1 MRNPRQMRKA
11 GVQFIQGAG
20 KYFQR
25 FAIQCHRR
33 KILLENPVV
42 EKTHDKSAA
51 KLHPLHNENTL
62 LESVIPSEARNLLF
76 RASLKNFVQLPRGL

>member
-1 MRNPRQMRKA
+1 MRNSRQMRKA
-11 GVQFIQGAG
+11 RVQFIPGAG

-42 EKTHDKSAA
+42 EKTQDKSAA
-51 KLHPLHNENTL
+51 RLHPFHNKNTFP
-62 LESVIPSEARNLLF
+62 ESVIPSEARNLLF